1 MKPQLD
7 FSENLNA
14 PLFTLL
20 KEVVSALDLE
30 AYIIGGFVRD
40 HLLGRTQK
48 KTLILSLWVQGSNW
62 LRLFK
67 KNSKEQVRFK
77 FLKPTV
83 LR

>member
-1 MKPQLD
+1 VKPQLD

-48 KTLILSLWVQGSNW
+48 KDNDIVALGSGIEMAQAVQ
-62 LRLFK
+62 K
-67 KNSKEQVRFK
+67 KLQ
-77 FLKPTV
+77 
-83 LR
+83 